1 MTKKNNGS
9 PPTEICSKCGG
20 KGRVEISDD
29 LVGVLRFVRRH
40 PGCTVA
46 DVHRALDSGD
56 LFQPTAFNN
65 RLEGLRKLNLVT
77 RVRAGRNWM
86 YRTL

>member
-9 PPTEICSKCGG
+9 TPTETCPRCGG
-20 KGRVEISDD
+20 EGRIEISDD
-29 LVGVLRFVRRH
+29 LVGALGFVRKH
-40 PGCTVA
+40 PGSTVA
-46 DVHRALDSGD
+46 EVQAALDPAGN
-56 LFQPTAFNN
+56 FHTTAFNN

-77 RVRAGRNWM
+77 RVRAGRNWQ